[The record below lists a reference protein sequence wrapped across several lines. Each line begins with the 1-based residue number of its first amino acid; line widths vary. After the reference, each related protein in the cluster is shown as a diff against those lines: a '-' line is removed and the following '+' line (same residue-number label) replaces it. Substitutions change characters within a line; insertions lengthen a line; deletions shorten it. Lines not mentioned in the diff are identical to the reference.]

1 MNRQEEV
8 RSFLTTRRAR
18 VRPEQVGLEDLGGER
33 RVPGLRRAEVA
44 RLAGVSVDYYTR
56 LERGRIEGA
65 SDSVLQSVARALRL
79 DDTERAH
86 LFDLARGRGWTT
98 VPGGRSASVHVRAP
112 VRRLLDALQAPAVV
126 RNSQQDVI
134 AANSLGRALYSTLLT
149 GSGQPPNL
157 ARFVFLDPRAR
168 EFYPDWRRACHAI
181 AAALRSETVRS
192 PADRDLRAL
201 IDELQA
207 ASPTFTEV
215 WAHYDVHLQHTGEE
229 RLRHPAV
236 GEMTLSFEVLAV
248 PADLRLSIVAYSAEP
263 GTPAGDALALLA
275 AWAQRA
281 SSTRALKPS
290 GWSAIASTSPSN

>member
-8 RSFLTTRRAR
+8 RTFLTTRRAR
-18 VRPEQVGLEDLGGER
+18 VRPEQVGLQDFGGER

-98 VPGGRSASVHVRAP
+98 MPGSRSASVYVRAP
-112 VRRLLDALQAPAVV
+112 VRRVLDALHVPAVV
-126 RNSQQDVI
+126 RNARQDLI
-134 AANSLGRALYSTLLT
+134 AANGLGRALYATPLDS
-149 GSGQPPNL
+149 SGQPANL
-157 ARFVFLDPRAR
+157 ARFIFLDPRSR
-168 EFYPDWRRACHAI
+168 EFYPDWKRACRAS

-192 PADRDLRAL
+192 PADRDLRTL
-201 IDELQA
+201 IDELRA
-207 ASPTFTEV
+207 TSSTFTEV
-215 WAHYDVHLQHTGEE
+215 WANYDVHLQHTGEE

-236 GEMTLSFEVLAV
+236 GEMTLPFEVLAV
-248 PADLRLSIVAYSAEP
+248 PADRRLSIVAYSAEP
-263 GTPAGDALALLA
+263 GTPADNALAHLA
-275 AWAQRA
+275 AWADGLSEPARLA
-281 SSTRALKPS
+281 P
-290 GWSAIASTSPSN
+290 